1 MAAASRVSTGQA
13 TRSSGRPMRR
23 LRALIEGVHFLQEA
37 LEVLFDAQ
45 GAQGQDD
52 RAELGVGQQAAAQA
66 VQIKGQGAGLLA
78 RAEVRDPSEL
88 LSQPVAEGLL
98 IPMIAEGLEGL
109 AEGVEVMEG
118 ELPHPI
124 GHAVQALPGGFPEEL
139 LLRLPQEI
147 LQAPAGVLGLAEALQ
162 GVEGVADEGGAGE
175 ERDPDQRAQL
185 LPDFEQDIRRQ
196 AEMVAGHAS
205 LPVRGFPLDS
215 IVGASLPPV
224 KPRRF
229 VGVSQNCRTTASSC
243 PTKRPGPTKLGHTPL
258 RSSASRR
265 SDRLPAGSGRAGRVM
280 PTSRLLTIPGPVLL
294 SRHRDCRAPR
304 PSLQ

>member
-1 MAAASRVSTGQA
+1 LPEGLAGVGDQAVAGEQEVGAELADGGGIEGFDRPGDQVFGQA
-13 TRSSGRPMRR
+13 DEAVEGSV
-23 LRALIEGVHFLQEA
+23 EGVHFLQEA

-88 LSQPVAEGLL
+88 LSQPVAEVLL

-118 ELPHPI
+118 ELPHPV

-139 LLRLPQEI
+139 LLRLLQEI

-175 ERDPDQRAQL
+175 GRDPDQRAQL
-185 LPDFEQDIRRQ
+185 LPDVEQDVRRQ
-196 AEMVAGHAS
+196 AEVVAGHAS
-205 LPVRGFPLDS
+205 LPVRAFLW
-215 IVGASLPPV
+215 I
-224 KPRRF
+224 
-229 VGVSQNCRTTASSC
+229 
-243 PTKRPGPTKLGHTPL
+243 
-258 RSSASRR
+258 
-265 SDRLPAGSGRAGRVM
+265 RL
-280 PTSRLLTIPGPVLL
+280 
-294 SRHRDCRAPR
+294 
-304 PSLQ
+304 